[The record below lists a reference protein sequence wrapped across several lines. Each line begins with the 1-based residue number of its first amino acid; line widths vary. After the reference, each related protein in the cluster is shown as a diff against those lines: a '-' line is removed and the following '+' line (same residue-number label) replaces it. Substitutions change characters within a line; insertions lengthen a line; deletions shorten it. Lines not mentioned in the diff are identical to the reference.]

1 MPSSK
6 WVLLTALVISAPAYA
21 FDRER
26 DTWLLPEPAEPA
38 PEARKRYDPLE
49 FARIQASANDREP
62 VYAEGKQSELIT
74 AAVRN
79 DTKQVEALLKLGV
92 NPNATLDRWGDNALM
107 HAVLHG
113 NTDMTRLLLDA
124 GADPDKPGRGFTP
137 LGMAS
142 LRGLPQ
148 IVRLLLKAG
157 ADINKKSSDTNT
169 PVIAATLMNRMD
181 VIRELLPYRPDL
193 TIWNREGRVSL
204 GIAAQQGNKD
214 IVALLLKAGAD
225 PNVRDRNG
233 NRPLQWSGDHHDIAA
248 LLVARG
254 GVSF

>member
-1 MPSSK
+1 MPGSR
-6 WVLLTALVISAPAYA
+6 WLLLTALFLNAMACA

-26 DTWLLPEPAEPA
+26 DTWLLPEPAKLA

-62 VYAEGKQSELIT
+62 VYAEGKQRELI
-74 AAVRN
+74 AAAARN
-79 DTKQVEALLKLGV
+79 DTKQVETLLKRGV

-107 HAVLHG
+107 HAVLNG
-113 NTDMTRLLLDA
+113 NIDMTRLLLEA

-137 LGMAS
+137 LGMAA
-142 LRGLPQ
+142 LRGHAR

-169 PVIAATLMNRMD
+169 PIIAATLMNRLE

-204 GIAAQQGNKD
+204 GIAAQQGNQD
-214 IVALLLKAGAD
+214 IVALMLKAGVD
-225 PNVRDRNG
+225 PNVMDRNG
-233 NRPLQWSGDHHDIAA
+233 NRPLQWSGDHHDIASM
-248 LLVARG
+248 LVARG
-254 GVSF
+254 GITF